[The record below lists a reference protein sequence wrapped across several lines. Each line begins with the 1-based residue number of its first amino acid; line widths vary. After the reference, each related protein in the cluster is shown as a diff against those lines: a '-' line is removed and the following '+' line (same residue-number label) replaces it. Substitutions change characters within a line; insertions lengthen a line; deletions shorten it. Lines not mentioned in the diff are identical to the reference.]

1 MIDFRASTDQDLPRV
16 MEIWRRAVDATHAFL
31 DPSDRMTI
39 EADLPDLFAQVSL
52 QLALDVNEQNPH
64 ALGFY
69 EHMGFERI
77 GRSAFDGQGSLSPL
91 IHLRHRLDL

>member
-1 MIDFRASTDQDLPRV
+1 

-31 DPSDRMTI
+31 DPSNRMAI

-69 EHMGFERI
+69 AHLDFERI
-77 GRSAFDGQGSLSPL
+77 GRSAFDGQGRPYPL
-91 IHLRHRLDL
+91 IHLRCRSDL